1 MDAALFDRYRDAWN
15 NHDVDALLEFF
26 TDDGVYEDVTAAR
39 VNRGK
44 AEIRT
49 FVEETFAAFPD
60 FHIEDAGPLVLD
72 PSGRYGLEWRMSGTH
87 EGDTAIPATH
97 KSFSVRGASAGEFE
111 GDKIKRN
118 SDYWNMAE
126 VLTQIGILPPPPSA

>member
-1 MDAALFDRYRDAWN
+1 MDAAVFDGYRDAWN
-15 NHDVDALLEFF
+15 THDVDALLEFF

-44 AEIRT
+44 AEIRA

-60 FHIEDAGPLVLD
+60 FHIEDAGPLIID
-72 PSGRYGLEWRMSGTH
+72 PGGRYGLEWRMSGTH
-87 EGDTAIPATH
+87 EGDTTIPATH
-97 KSFSVRGASAGEFE
+97 KSFSVRGASAGELE

-118 SDYWNMAE
+118 SDYWNLAE
-126 VLTQIGILPPPPSA
+126 VLVQIGVLPPPPSA